1 MAMAAELAVREVSLS
16 ATTGAGRA
24 AWIRFLEGFLAWPGV
39 RRWCE
44 AFTLAF
50 TWGGESRGWEE
61 EKEEENVE
69 ETLRGEK
76 SFQIER
82 ISFPLT
88 SAAFSCFSPK
98 TKIALAF
105 FFLRRAF
112 FTLVG

>member
-1 MAMAAELAVREVSLS
+1 MKSEVAMAAELAVREVSLS

-50 TWGGESRGWEE
+50 TWGWEE

-69 ETLRGEK
+69 ETLQRGE
-76 SFQIER
+76 I
-82 ISFPLT
+82 ISN
-88 SAAFSCFSPK
+88 
-98 TKIALAF
+98 
-105 FFLRRAF
+105 
-112 FTLVG
+112 